1 MIDLSAVRL
10 FVFDFDGT
18 LVQSNA
24 IKRQAFYNVSEAIP
38 GAAQVLTELFETSGH
53 LDRYGIF
60 QELEA
65 RIPDVDG
72 KALSQEYTERCKAE
86 IQKAP
91 EVPGATALLLDLAE
105 RGRQVV
111 INSATPEGPLRE
123 LVPQL
128 AFGKLISTVYGAP
141 RSKRDNLAIAMDMA
155 GCDSESTIVIGDGES
170 DRSLAATA
178 GCVFI
183 AVESDNNDFSITPSV
198 VISRLD
204 IVCGWF

>member
-1 MIDLSAVRL
+1 MIDLSAIRL

-18 LVQSNA
+18 LMRSNA
-24 IKRQAFYNVSEAIP
+24 IKRQVFYDVSAAIP

-65 RIPDVDG
+65 RIAGVDSNE
-72 KALSQEYTERCKAE
+72 LSQEYTERCSAE

-91 EVPGATALLLDLAE
+91 EVPGATALLTLLAE

-111 INSATPEGPLRE
+111 IISGTPEGPLRE

-128 AFGKLISTVYGAP
+128 AFGNLINAIYGTP
-141 RSKRDNLAIAMDMA
+141 RSKHDNLAIAMDMA
-155 GCDSESTIVIGDGES
+155 GCDSQSIIVIGDGES
-170 DRSLAATA
+170 DRCLAANA
-178 GCVFI
+178 GCAFI

-204 IVCGWF
+204 VVRSWF